1 MIKILI
7 ADDEGIVIESLKF
20 IIKKNFGSNCVMES
34 AKTGRE
40 VLEEMD
46 RFQPDIVFMDIQM
59 PGINGIEAMK
69 EIRQTNKQVKFIV
82 MTAYDK
88 FAYAKEA
95 VNLQVVEYL
104 TKPVNHSV
112 IVDVLTKTITQIEKD
127 RAKRS
132 NELEIKEKL
141 ETVVPIIESGLIY
154 SAIFDEDSFREVEN
168 YLRLL
173 GIDNEYGMMMV
184 LEFGDSRIDKAH
196 SQELTNPTGANVR
209 AHSFYPALREICKE
223 FFSCVV
229 GPVMTNHV
237 IIFIPSMEK
246 KLDYDERIQL
256 IEKSRN
262 LVKKVS
268 VHIEMSFRIGIG
280 TVTAVTRLCDSYK
293 EAILALKLAKGKVTH
308 ANDLDLGCSYE
319 ESYPIELEKELFQV
333 IEHGNVVMANMKATS
348 FFEWMVSNYSGCI
361 TDIQLKVLEFA
372 LWAEKIAYE
381 SGGMT
386 YYFQS
391 RSNYLAEIMSMQD
404 ERKLK
409 QWFLHKIVTACQN
422 VATKKQEKQTSIIGM
437 AQEYID
443 TYYEKDISLDNVSKH
458 LNISPYY
465 FSKLFKDKTGEN
477 FIEYLTRVRIESA
490 KQLIR
495 DSNASMKEIC
505 SRSGFQD
512 PNYFSRIFKRYV
524 GLTPTEFKERG

>member
-1 MIKILI
+1 
-7 ADDEGIVIESLKF
+7 
-20 IIKKNFGSNCVMES
+20 
-34 AKTGRE
+34 
-40 VLEEMD
+40 MD
-46 RFQPDIVFMDIQM
+46 RFLPDIVFMDIQM

-69 EIRQTNKQVKFIV
+69 EIRLTNKQVKFIV

-88 FAYAKEA
+88 FSYAKEA

-112 IVDVLTKTITQIEKD
+112 IVDVLTKTIAQIEKE

-154 SAIFDEDSFREVEN
+154 SAIFDENSFREVEN

-173 GIDNEYGMMMV
+173 GIENEYGMMMV
-184 LEFGDSRIDKAH
+184 LEFGDTRFDKAQDH
-196 SQELTNPTGANVR
+196 ELANPTGANVR
-209 AHSFYPALREICKE
+209 AHGFYPALREICKE
-223 FFSCVV
+223 FFPCVV

-237 IIFIPSMEK
+237 ILFIPSMEK
-246 KLDYDERIQL
+246 KLEYEDRIRI

-262 LVKKVS
+262 LIKKIS
-268 VHIEMSFRIGIG
+268 THIEMSFRIGIG
-280 TVTAVTRLCDSYK
+280 TVTSVTRLSDSYK
-293 EAILALKLAKGKVTH
+293 EAILALKLAKGKVAH
-308 ANDLDLGCSYE
+308 ANDLDLGCTYE

-333 IEHGNVVMANMKATS
+333 IEHGNVAMANVKAS
-348 FFEWMVSNYSGCI
+348 AFFEWMVTSYVGCNS
-361 TDIQLKVLEFA
+361 DIQLKVLEFA

-391 RSNYLAEIMSMQD
+391 RSNYLAEIIAITD
-404 ERKLK
+404 EKQLK
-409 QWFLHKIVTACQN
+409 QWFLHKILTACQN
-422 VATKKQEKQTSIIGM
+422 VATKKQEKQTSMIGM
-437 AQEYID
+437 AQEYIKA
-443 TYYEKDISLDNVSKH
+443 YYDKDLSLDDVSKH

-477 FIEYLTRVRIESA
+477 FIEYLTRIRIENA
-490 KQLIR
+490 KQLIK